1 MNYSAGFQ
9 VLASLFVRNC
19 MSSPFG
25 LCSQRVRQLLPA
37 LQQLAKVAH
46 PLDLPTLAGQDWY
59 ELLVRKLIPQLGD
72 DSFLVVAVVGGTNIG
87 KSVIFNHLAGFRASA
102 TSPLASGTKHATVLL
117 PPGFARQHTL
127 RDIFPGFDLQSW
139 DNAEQALAEDDRHL
153 LFWRERDVEAHEDQ
167 QLPDN
172 LLILDTPDVDSVAR
186 VNWERAD
193 HIRQTADVL
202 VAVLTQ
208 QKYNDAAVK
217 EFFRKAAIENKL
229 VLLVFNQCLLPEDEE
244 YWPIWVET
252 FCSET
257 GIRPAALFIAPS
269 DRRAA
274 EANALPFYERPW
286 PLPAGYTP
294 PAEDQPHDLM
304 RELSDLRF
312 GEIKLQTLLGSLKQ
326 LTDSDVGIP
335 EWLNQIRE
343 RASEFSDAAEILSTN
358 RLARIE
364 RWPNVPNRAL
374 IEQIRLWWGQQR
386 EGWAANVHGFYNRL
400 GQFVSKPFQMLRDHT
415 QGPATPPLE
424 AYRNQEWQTI
434 LDAVEGVF
442 DKLTWMRDL
451 GNPLLVP
458 RLDRILS
465 GTARGEFITALH
477 EQHNQLDFP
486 DEIQSLVSRELA
498 TFRQDS
504 PDYYKFFRR
513 LDSFAAATRPAV
525 SVVLFLTGAG
535 PVGDMLMPAVTDTA
549 LQGVLH
555 VAGDAVGG
563 TVLTTVGDKVLSEG
577 AATSTGYLE
586 ARFRQLHTAFAQQR
600 AHWLT
605 TQLTTVLGELPVELA
620 AAARIPDSPE
630 FTAVAE
636 QTAAL
641 DALIAKLTQA

>member
-286 PLPAGYTP
+286 PLPSAYTP
-294 PAEDQPHDLM
+294 PADDQPHDLM
-304 RELSDLRF
+304 RELSELRF

-343 RASEFSDAAEILSTN
+343 RASSFSDAAEILSTN

-386 EGWAANVHGFYNRL
+386 E
-400 GQFVSKPFQMLRDHT
+400 
-415 QGPATPPLE
+415 
-424 AYRNQEWQTI
+424 
-434 LDAVEGVF
+434 
-442 DKLTWMRDL
+442 
-451 GNPLLVP
+451 P
-458 RLDRILS
+458 RQA
-465 GTARGEFITALH
+465 GAR
-477 EQHNQLDFP
+477 
-486 DEIQSLVSRELA
+486 
-498 TFRQDS
+498 
-504 PDYYKFFRR
+504 
-513 LDSFAAATRPAV
+513 
-525 SVVLFLTGAG
+525 
-535 PVGDMLMPAVTDTA
+535 
-549 LQGVLH
+549 
-555 VAGDAVGG
+555 
-563 TVLTTVGDKVLSEG
+563 
-577 AATSTGYLE
+577 
-586 ARFRQLHTAFAQQR
+586 
-600 AHWLT
+600 
-605 TQLTTVLGELPVELA
+605 
-620 AAARIPDSPE
+620 
-630 FTAVAE
+630 
-636 QTAAL
+636 
-641 DALIAKLTQA
+641 